1 MPNAVAL
8 LEDKDRDGVSLM
20 PLFKDAREDVRLE
33 RWAPSAAI
41 ELDPDGGFEI
51 LVLEGGFS
59 EGGETYRPQSW
70 LRLPIGAHFKRARGD
85 RQLLR
90 VDQRGSSPSRP
101 GNPAH
106 GLRRP
111 CLARDLTP
119 PDNLIYSGAL
129 NATLSCCLACV
140 GSFSASRQD
149 PCWSRRSNDCPSARL
164 TQSFLIRV
172 PCRPVSSS
180 IPHSV
185 LLRRPYCH

>member
-1 MPNAVAL
+1 MC
-8 LEDKDRDGVSLM
+8 G
-20 PLFKDAREDVRLE
+20 FHLE
-33 RWAPSAAI
+33 RC
-41 ELDPDGGFEI
+41 
-51 LVLEGGFS
+51 V
-59 EGGETYRPQSW
+59 RCW
-70 LRLPIGAHFKRARGD
+70 LRLNFIIGTTATIGWFQRRRRYLYASILAAIAHRCALQRARGD
-85 RQLLR
+85 RQLPR

-106 GLRRP
+106 GLRQP
-111 CLARDLTP
+111 CLARDLTLP
-119 PDNLIYSGAL
+119 GKLIYSGAL